1 MKLALSF
8 ATLAL
13 VVCAFCF
20 CAETAAT
27 EAGRKREQVSC
38 VPCHSLRLVDSQR
51 LSAAAWTKEIDK
63 MIGWGAVVPDRQL
76 LIDYLSANYSD
87 SKPVPTPARS
97 GDGATPKQ
105 RK

>member
-1 MKLALSF
+1 MKLVLSF
-8 ATLAL
+8 ATLTL
-13 VVCAFCF
+13 VVCGFCF
-20 CAETAAT
+20 SAESAAT
-27 EAGRKREQVSC
+27 ETGRKQEQVSC

-51 LSAAAWTKEIDK
+51 LSAAAWTKEVDK
-63 MIGWGAVVPDRQL
+63 MIGWGAVVPNRQL

-105 RK
+105 HQ